1 MKKSTLKKLTAIV
14 LSVCACISAM
24 SLCAQAAVKPPAENL
39 PQYTAIATTSNSLE
53 HKGNGKLEI
62 FGSTSVYDGYNASVY
77 VELQKYNNGWGYVN
91 SWSDSGSLFAVVDTT
106 YYVTTGAYRLK
117 LTHKSYTSG
126 WRQLDNV
133 TKYSDT
139 VYVP

>member
-14 LSVCACISAM
+14 LCVCTCIGAM
-24 SLCAQAAVKPPAENL
+24 GVCAQAAVKPPAENL
-39 PQYTAIATTSNSLE
+39 PQYTAIATTANVLDYL
-53 HKGNGKLEI
+53 GNNKLDI
-62 FGSTSVYDGYNASVY
+62 GGTTSVYDGYNASVY

-91 SWSDSGSLFAVVDTT
+91 SWSDSGSYAVVDTT

-133 TKYSDT
+133 TKYSKT

>member
-14 LSVCACISAM
+14 LSVCTCIGAT
-24 SLCAQAAVKPPAENL
+24 SLCTQAAVKPPAENL
-39 PQYTAIATTSNSLE
+39 PQYTAIAKTSNLLE
-53 HKGNGKLEI
+53 HLGNGKLTVY
-62 FGSTSVYDGYNASVY
+62 GATSVYDGYNASVY
-77 VELQKYNNGWGYVN
+77 VELQKYNNGWRYVN
-91 SWSDSGSLFAVVDTT
+91 SWSDSDYSFAVVDTT

-126 WRQLDNV
+126 WSQLDNV